1 MFIVAQVS
9 APVSRQGNAPLCGA
23 NTGPETCATGY
34 NGHVRAVSRILR
46 IFSYVFEI
54 LLSLFMLALGI
65 VGGDQLDLHGLLPWG
80 PPSLAHWLIILSLI
94 GIACTVLAITGWF
107 RYIYPLWTLAVVVM
121 LFRGFIFG
129 LESFSRS
136 LFSFNQSIWLIA
148 LALLAFIGSLTVLR
162 RPTKI
167 DRSIL

>member
-1 MFIVAQVS
+1 MSPQD
-9 APVSRQGNAPLCGA
+9 NAPLCGA
-23 NTGPETCATGY
+23 NTGQETCATGY

-80 PPSLAHWLIILSLI
+80 PPSLARWLIILSLI

-107 RYIYPLWTLAVVVM
+107 RYIYPLWALAVVVM
-121 LFRGFIFG
+121 LFRGFIFSQYSFDQGG
-129 LESFSRS
+129 LFTFTQSVW
-136 LFSFNQSIWLIA
+136 LFV

-162 RPTKI
+162 RSSPEPTPAYK
-167 DRSIL
+167 D